1 MGCLYSRR
9 RIPRILSS
17 EPGRFIWTHR
27 TFVRYQVP
35 LKNGRKMAGAMAVN
49 WPHSL
54 GAEAARLDRLL
65 PPSTEMSED
74 ERAAALRK
82 QENMRAFYDHLEGN

>member
-1 MGCLYSRR
+1 MSVIALCSASGS
-9 RIPRILSS
+9 
-17 EPGRFIWTHR
+17 PGVT
-27 TFVRYQVP
+27 TTAV
-35 LKNGRKMAGAMAVN
+35 AMAVN

-54 GAEAARLDRLL
+54 GAEAARLDRLP